1 MRITDVKVHEVAM
14 NASWL
19 SEGLIANPMSIYPRF
34 KEKRASW
41 FGPMTAAI
49 VEIETDASLRGFGTV
64 GGGKG
69 KLAAPIIDEQFRSL
83 LLGQNP
89 FDIELLWEQ
98 MFRASQFYGRR
109 GVVIEVMSGIDL
121 ALWDLAG
128 KALGQPVYNL
138 IGGKTKDRIPVY
150 VTGNLTEKHL
160 QEGFRD
166 VKLALPHGPTDGKEG
181 LRKNVELVART
192 RKLIGPDGD
201 IMLDCYMALDV
212 PYTIALAKAVAEFRV
227 LWIEEPVPPDQ
238 IDSYRRIKDAV
249 PDVLITGGEHEYT
262 RYGFRELIE
271 KQAVDILQPD
281 IYRAGGLSELMK
293 IAAMASAHNLPVI
306 PHGVG
311 APTYHFVM
319 ATSNAPRA
327 EFVDIFAQGGRPL
340 LKGEPQPKN
349 GFLDLSPAPGFGY
362 DLDEDVLSGKAPA
375 ALIW

>member
-1 MRITDVKVHEVAM
+1 VHITGIKVHEVPM
-14 NASWL
+14 SFSWL

-34 KEKRASW
+34 REKRSSW

-49 VEIETDASLRGFGTV
+49 IEIQTDEGIRGLGTV

-69 KLAAPIIDEQFRSL
+69 KLAAPIIDEQFKNL
-83 LLGQNP
+83 LLGQSP
-89 FDIELLWEQ
+89 FDIELLWEL

-109 GVVIEVMSGIDL
+109 GAVIEVISGIDL
-121 ALWDLAG
+121 ALWDLIG

-150 VTGNLTEKHL
+150 VTGNLTERHL

-166 VKLALPHGPTDGKEG
+166 VKLALPHGPADGNKG
-181 LRKNVELVART
+181 LQKNVELVEKT
-192 RKLIGPDGD
+192 RKLIGPNGD

-212 PYTIALAKAVAEFRV
+212 PYTIALAKAVSEYKV

-249 PDVLITGGEHEYT
+249 PDILITGGEHEYT

-271 KQAVDILQPD
+271 KKAVDILQPD
-281 IYRAGGLSELMK
+281 IYRAGGLSELKK

-319 ATSNAPRA
+319 ATTNAPRA

-340 LKGEPQPKN
+340 LKGEPQPKD
-349 GFLDLSPAPGFGY
+349 GFLELSAAPGFGY
-362 DLDEDVLSGKAPA
+362 DLDEEVLSGKAPA